1 MASLKEYWSMTE
13 GVFHC
18 LIDEKRTKAF
28 KTAIEK
34 TIRRGDIVVDAGSGT
49 GVMAM
54 FAADAGAKRVYA
66 LEFDE
71 NNIKVLQGIF
81 AANGYGD
88 RIQVIQGDAT
98 TLKLPENV
106 DVIVC
111 EMIATGLIE
120 ELQVPVMNNMLRH
133 VNPGYRVVLEQ
144 YHCHAELVHQQN
156 IYYGKKFDLLR
167 YEFPNDASLQST
179 LLSNRV
185 TYQYVDFSQPVSD
198 NRIVARLEFTAH
210 EDGNINGL
218 RLSATTL
225 FKGGA
230 TFEHSLSYSFPIIL
244 PLEEFAVNKGDA
256 VLIDISYQ
264 MCEGLGSLCYAIAP
278 DKRPGPVITKGT
290 S

>member
-13 GVFHC
+13 GVFCC
-18 LIDEKRTKAF
+18 LIDEERTSAF
-28 KTAIEK
+28 KSAIEK
-34 TIRRGDIVVDAGSGT
+34 TVRPGDIVVDAGSGT
-49 GVMAM
+49 GVLAM
-54 FAADAGAKRVYA
+54 FAADAGAKKVYA
-66 LEFDE
+66 LELDE
-71 NNIKVLQGIF
+71 NNAKVLQQIF

-88 RIQVIQGDAT
+88 RIEVIQGDAT
-98 TLKLPENV
+98 TLRLPENV
-106 DVIVC
+106 DVVVC

-167 YEFPNDASLQST
+167 YEFPDDASLQST

-185 TYQYVDFSQPVSD
+185 TYQRVDFSQPVSD
-198 NRIVARLEFTAH
+198 DRIAARLEFTAH
-210 EDGNINGL
+210 EGGNVNGL

-225 FKGGA
+225 FHGGEG
-230 TFEHSLSYSFPIIL
+230 FEHSPHYSFPMIL
-244 PLEEFAVNKGDA
+244 PLEEFAVNIGDA

-264 MCEGLGSLCYAIAP
+264 MCEGLGSLYYAVAQHA
-278 DKRPGPVITKGT
+278 
-290 S
+290 